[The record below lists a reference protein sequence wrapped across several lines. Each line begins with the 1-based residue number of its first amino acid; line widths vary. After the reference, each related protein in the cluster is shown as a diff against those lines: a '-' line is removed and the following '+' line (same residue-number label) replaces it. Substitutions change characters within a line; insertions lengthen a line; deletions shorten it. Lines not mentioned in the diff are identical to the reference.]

1 MGFAKF
7 FQGLRKKEPQP
18 DDLYG
23 TGVWRQH
30 RDRFNRAV
38 DRFFVTASRLHEEVH
53 AGAAGG
59 AGKGAGTL
67 EAHVQAAESLAAL
80 THTLNQVAQQVDD
93 CARTLHAHAPVNEQT
108 IPAQVR
114 TQVGTLPELMSR
126 AATKVAE
133 AAQAAAMVRAQVRTT
148 SGGVTENS
156 ATDETS
162 QAGPA
167 EVPGVSA
174 AQNYVGDAARLA
186 EECHRMAERIA
197 SSDKSK

>member
-1 MGFAKF
+1 MGIARF

-38 DRFFVTASRLHEEVH
+38 DRFFVTASRLHEEVQ
-53 AGAAGG
+53 AGA
-59 AGKGAGTL
+59 TQD
-67 EAHVQAAESLAAL
+67 AHVQAAEQIAAL
-80 THTLNQVAQQVDD
+80 THTLNQAAQQVDD
-93 CARTLHAHAPVNEQT
+93 CARTLHTHVPVNEQT

-156 ATDETS
+156 ETDETS

-167 EVPGVSA
+167 EVPGVNA
-174 AQNYVGDAARLA
+174 ARRYVDDAARLA
-186 EECHRMAERIA
+186 EECHRIAERIA
-197 SSDKSK
+197 SSDSSK

>member
-1 MGFAKF
+1 MGIARF

-59 AGKGAGTL
+59 AGKGASAQ

-93 CARTLHAHAPVNEQT
+93 CARTLHAHVPVNEQT

-148 SGGVTENS
+148 SGGVAENS
-156 ATDETS
+156 ATVPG
-162 QAGPA
+162 Q
-167 EVPGVSA
+167 VPGVNA
-174 AQNYVGDAARLA
+174 ARRYVDDAARLA

-197 SSDKSK
+197 SSDRSK

>member
-1 MGFAKF
+1 MRFSTF
-7 FQGLRKKEPQP
+7 FQGLRKKEPTP

-53 AGAAGG
+53 RASGG
-59 AGKGAGTL
+59 TDTRGGRTDASAPKSHA
-67 EAHVQAAESLAAL
+67 QAAEQLATL

-93 CARTLHAHAPVNEQT
+93 CARILHAHVPVDQRT
-108 IPAQVR
+108 IPVQVR
-114 TQVGTLPELMSR
+114 NQVGTLPELMSR

-148 SGGVTENS
+148 SGTVDDNSVTD
-156 ATDETS
+156 TGQIT
-162 QAGPA
+162 
-167 EVPGVSA
+167 GVSA
-174 AQNYVGDAARLA
+174 ARKYVNDAATLV
-186 EECHRMAERIA
+186 EKCHAIAARIS

>member
-1 MGFAKF
+1 MGIARF

-38 DRFFVTASRLHEEVH
+38 DRFFVTASRLHEEVN
-53 AGAAGG
+53 AGG
-59 AGKGAGTL
+59 AGKGASAQ

-93 CARTLHAHAPVNEQT
+93 CARTLHTHVPVNEQT

-156 ATDETS
+156 ETDETS

-167 EVPGVSA
+167 EVTGVSA
-174 AQNYVGDAARLA
+174 ARRYVDDAARLVD
-186 EECHRMAERIA
+186 ECHRIAERIA
-197 SSDKSK
+197 SSDSSK

>member
-1 MGFAKF
+1 MGIARF

-38 DRFFVTASRLHEEVH
+38 DRFFVTASRLHEEAQ
-53 AGAAGG
+53 AGATQA
-59 AGKGAGTL
+59 
-67 EAHVQAAESLAAL
+67 AHVQAAEHIATL
-80 THTLNQVAQQVDD
+80 THTLNQVAQQMDH
-93 CARTLHAHAPVNEQT
+93 CARTLHTHVPVNEQT

-156 ATDETS
+156 VTDES
-162 QAGPA
+162 SEAGPA
-167 EVPGVSA
+167 EVAGASA
-174 AQNYVGDAARLA
+174 AHTYVDDAAKLVD
-186 EECHRMAERIA
+186 ECHRIAERIA
-197 SSDKSK
+197 SSDSSK

>member
-1 MGFAKF
+1 MGIARF

-53 AGAAGG
+53 AGA
-59 AGKGAGTL
+59 GTQ

-80 THTLNQVAQQVDD
+80 THTLNQVAHKVDD
-93 CARTLHAHAPVNEQT
+93 CARTLHTRVPVNEQT
-108 IPAQVR
+108 IPVQVR

-133 AAQAAAMVRAQVRTT
+133 AAQTAAMVRAQVRTT

-156 ATDETS
+156 ETDETS

-174 AQNYVGDAARLA
+174 ARRYVDDAARLVD
-186 EECHRMAERIA
+186 ECHRIAERIA
-197 SSDKSK
+197 SSDSSK

>member
-1 MGFAKF
+1 MGLAKF

-38 DRFFVTASRLHEEVH
+38 DRFFVTASRLHEE
-53 AGAAGG
+53 AQ
-59 AGKGAGTL
+59 AGTTQD
-67 EAHVQAAESLAAL
+67 AHVQAAEQIAAL
-80 THTLNQVAQQVDD
+80 THTLNQVAQRVDD
-93 CARTLHAHAPVNEQT
+93 CARTLHTHVPVNEQT

-156 ATDETS
+156 ETDEAS

-167 EVPGVSA
+167 EVAGVSA
-174 AQNYVGDAARLA
+174 ARRYVDDAARLVD
-186 EECHRMAERIA
+186 ECHRIAERIA

>member
-18 DDLYG
+18 DNLYG

-53 AGAAGG
+53 AGA
-59 AGKGAGTL
+59 GTQ
-67 EAHVQAAESLAAL
+67 EAHVRATEQLAAL
-80 THTLNQVAQQVDD
+80 THTLNQVAHKVDD
-93 CARTLHAHAPVNEQT
+93 CARTLHTHVPVNEQT

-156 ATDETS
+156 ETDETS

-167 EVPGVSA
+167 EVPGVNA
-174 AQNYVGDAARLA
+174 ARRYVDDAARLA
-186 EECHRMAERIA
+186 EDCHRIAERIA
-197 SSDKSK
+197 SSDSSK

>member
-1 MGFAKF
+1 MGLAKF
-7 FQGLRKKEPQP
+7 FQGLRKKEPKP

-38 DRFFVTASRLHEEVH
+38 DRFFVTASRLHEETQT
-53 AGAAGG
+53 
-59 AGKGAGTL
+59 GTTQD
-67 EAHVQAAESLAAL
+67 AQVQAAEQLATL

-93 CARTLHAHAPVNEQT
+93 CARTLHTHVPVNEQT

-156 ATDETS
+156 ETDENS
-162 QAGPA
+162 VAGPA
-167 EVPGVSA
+167 EVAGVSA
-174 AQNYVGDAARLA
+174 ARRYVDDAARLVD
-186 EECHRMAERIA
+186 ECHRIAERIA
-197 SSDKSK
+197 SSDSSK

>member
-1 MGFAKF
+1 MGIARF

-38 DRFFVTASRLHEEVH
+38 DRFFVTASRLHEEVQ
-53 AGAAGG
+53 AGA
-59 AGKGAGTL
+59 TQD
-67 EAHVQAAESLAAL
+67 AHVQAAKQIAAL
-80 THTLNQVAQQVDD
+80 THTLNQAAQQVDD
-93 CARTLHAHAPVNEQT
+93 CARTLHTHVPVNEQT

-156 ATDETS
+156 VTDENS
-162 QAGPA
+162 EAGPA
-167 EVPGVSA
+167 EVAGVSA
-174 AQNYVGDAARLA
+174 AHTYVDDAVRLV

-197 SSDKSK
+197 SSDSSK

>member
-1 MGFAKF
+1 M
-7 FQGLRKKEPQP
+7 RKKEPQP

-38 DRFFVTASRLHEEVH
+38 DRFFVTASRLHEEVN
-53 AGAAGG
+53 AGAGG
-59 AGKGAGTL
+59 AGKEAGAGSN
-67 EAHVQAAESLAAL
+67 AGAQDDHVRAAESLASL

-93 CARTLHAHAPVNEQT
+93 CARTLHTRVPVNEQT

-148 SGGVTENS
+148 SGGVTEKS

-167 EVPGVSA
+167 EVTGVSA
-174 AQNYVGDAARLA
+174 ARRYVDDAASLVD
-186 EECHRMAERIA
+186 ECHRIAERIA
-197 SSDKSK
+197 SSDSSK

>member
-1 MGFAKF
+1 MGIARF

-38 DRFFVTASRLHEEVH
+38 DRFFVTASRLHEEVN
-53 AGAAGG
+53 AGG

-93 CARTLHAHAPVNEQT
+93 CARTLHAHVPVNEQT

-148 SGGVTENS
+148 SGGVAENS
-156 ATDETS
+156 ATVPG
-162 QAGPA
+162 Q
-167 EVPGVSA
+167 VPGVSA
-174 AQNYVGDAARLA
+174 AQNYVGDATRLA
-186 EECHRMAERIA
+186 EECHRIAERIA

>member
-1 MGFAKF
+1 MGIARF

-53 AGAAGG
+53 AGA
-59 AGKGAGTL
+59 GTL
-67 EAHVQAAESLAAL
+67 EAHVQAAEQLAAL

-93 CARTLHAHAPVNEQT
+93 CARTLHTHVPVNEQT

-156 ATDETS
+156 ETDETS

-174 AQNYVGDAARLA
+174 ARRYVDDAARLVD
-186 EECHRMAERIA
+186 ECHRMAERIA
-197 SSDKSK
+197 SSDSSK

>member
-1 MGFAKF
+1 MGLAKF

-38 DRFFVTASRLHEEVH
+38 DRFFVTASRLHEETQ
-53 AGAAGG
+53 
-59 AGKGAGTL
+59 AGTTQD
-67 EAHVQAAESLAAL
+67 AHAHAAEQIAAL
-80 THTLNQVAQQVDD
+80 THTLNQVAQQVDH
-93 CARTLHAHAPVNEQT
+93 CARTLHTHVPVNEQT

-114 TQVGTLPELMSR
+114 TQVDTLPELMSR

-156 ATDETS
+156 ETDETS
-162 QAGPA
+162 PAGPA
-167 EVPGVSA
+167 EVAGVSA
-174 AQNYVGDAARLA
+174 AQRYVDDAARLVD
-186 EECHRMAERIA
+186 ECHRIAERIA
-197 SSDKSK
+197 SSDSSK

>member
-1 MGFAKF
+1 MGIARF

-38 DRFFVTASRLHEEVH
+38 DRFFVTASRLHEEAQ
-53 AGAAGG
+53 AGATQA
-59 AGKGAGTL
+59 
-67 EAHVQAAESLAAL
+67 AHVQAAEHIATL
-80 THTLNQVAQQVDD
+80 THTLNQVAQQMDH
-93 CARTLHAHAPVNEQT
+93 CARTLHTHVPVNEQT

-156 ATDETS
+156 VTDENS
-162 QAGPA
+162 KAGPA
-167 EVPGVSA
+167 EVAGVSA
-174 AQNYVGDAARLA
+174 AHTYVDDAVRLVD
-186 EECHRMAERIA
+186 ECHRMAERIA
-197 SSDKSK
+197 SSDSSK

>member
-1 MGFAKF
+1 VGFAKF

-53 AGAAGG
+53 AGA
-59 AGKGAGTL
+59 GTL

-93 CARTLHAHAPVNEQT
+93 CARTLHTHVPVNEQT

-148 SGGVTENS
+148 SGGVAENS
-156 ATDETS
+156 ATVPG
-162 QAGPA
+162 Q
-167 EVPGVSA
+167 VPGVSA

>member
-1 MGFAKF
+1 MGLAKF

-38 DRFFVTASRLHEEVH
+38 DRFFVTASRLHEETQ
-53 AGAAGG
+53 AEA
-59 AGKGAGTL
+59 KTS
-67 EAHVQAAESLAAL
+67 EAHVQAAEQIAAL
-80 THTLNQVAQQVDD
+80 THTLNQVAQQVDN
-93 CARTLHAHAPVNEQT
+93 CARTLHTHVPVNEQT

-156 ATDETS
+156 ETDENS

-167 EVPGVSA
+167 EVAGVSA
-174 AQNYVGDAARLA
+174 ARRYVDDAARLVD
-186 EECHRMAERIA
+186 ECHRIAERIA
-197 SSDKSK
+197 SSDSSK

>member
-38 DRFFVTASRLHEEVH
+38 DRFFVTVSRLHEEVH
-53 AGAAGG
+53 AGAGSNAG
-59 AGKGAGTL
+59 AQDP
-67 EAHVQAAESLAAL
+67 HVAAAEQLAAL

-93 CARTLHAHAPVNEQT
+93 CARTLHTHVPVNEQT

-126 AATKVAE
+126 AATKAAE
-133 AAQAAAMVRAQVRTT
+133 ATQAAAMVRAQVRTT
-148 SGGVTENS
+148 SGGVAENS
-156 ATDETS
+156 GTD
-162 QAGPA
+162 AGQVA
-167 EVPGVSA
+167 GVSA
-174 AQNYVGDAARLA
+174 AQKYVGDAARLV
-186 EECHRMAERIA
+186 EECHAIAARIA
-197 SSDKSK
+197 SSDRSK

>member
-1 MGFAKF
+1 MGLAKF

-23 TGVWRQH
+23 TGAWRQH

-38 DRFFVTASRLHEEVH
+38 DRFFVTASRLHEETQ
-53 AGAAGG
+53 
-59 AGKGAGTL
+59 AGTTQD
-67 EAHVQAAESLAAL
+67 AHVQAAEQIAAL
-80 THTLNQVAQQVDD
+80 THTLNQVAQRVDD
-93 CARTLHAHAPVNEQT
+93 CARTLHTHVPVNEQT

-156 ATDETS
+156 ETDENS

-167 EVPGVSA
+167 LS
-174 AQNYVGDAARLA
+174 LI
-186 EECHRMAERIA
+186 HI
-197 SSDKSK
+197 

>member
-38 DRFFVTASRLHEEVH
+38 DRFFVTTSRLHEEAH
-53 AGAAGG
+53 AGA
-59 AGKGAGTL
+59 KTNDP
-67 EAHVQAAESLAAL
+67 HVAAAEQLAAL

-156 ATDETS
+156 ETDETS

-167 EVPGVSA
+167 EVPGVNA
-174 AQNYVGDAARLA
+174 ARRYVDDAARLA
-186 EECHRMAERIA
+186 EECHRIAERIA
-197 SSDKSK
+197 SSDSSK

>member
-1 MGFAKF
+1 MGIARF

-38 DRFFVTASRLHEEVH
+38 DRFFVTASRLHEEVN
-53 AGAAGG
+53 AGG
-59 AGKGAGTL
+59 AGKGASAQ
-67 EAHVQAAESLAAL
+67 EADVQAAESLAAL
-80 THTLNQVAQQVDD
+80 THTLNQVAHKVDD
-93 CARTLHAHAPVNEQT
+93 CARTLHTHVPVNEQT

-156 ATDETS
+156 ETDETS

-174 AQNYVGDAARLA
+174 ARRYVDDAASLVD
-186 EECHRMAERIA
+186 ECHRMAARIA

>member
-1 MGFAKF
+1 MGIARF

-38 DRFFVTASRLHEEVH
+38 DRFFVTASRLHEEVQ
-53 AGAAGG
+53 AGA
-59 AGKGAGTL
+59 TQD
-67 EAHVQAAESLAAL
+67 AHVQAAEQIAAL
-80 THTLNQVAQQVDD
+80 THTLNQAAQQVDD
-93 CARTLHAHAPVNEQT
+93 CARTLHTHVPVNEQT

-156 ATDETS
+156 VTDENS
-162 QAGPA
+162 EAGPA
-167 EVPGVSA
+167 EVAGVSA
-174 AQNYVGDAARLA
+174 AHTYVDDAVRLV

-197 SSDKSK
+197 SSDSSK

>member
-38 DRFFVTASRLHEEVH
+38 DRFFVTTSRLHEEAH
-53 AGAAGG
+53 AGA
-59 AGKGAGTL
+59 KTNDP
-67 EAHVQAAESLAAL
+67 HVAAAEQLAAL

-148 SGGVTENS
+148 SGGVAENS
-156 ATDETS
+156 AT
-162 QAGPA
+162 
-167 EVPGVSA
+167 VPGQVAGVSA
-174 AQNYVGDAARLA
+174 AQRYVGDAARLV
-186 EECHRMAERIA
+186 EECHAIAARIA
-197 SSDKSK
+197 SSDTSK

>member
-53 AGAAGG
+53 AGG
-59 AGKGAGTL
+59 AGKGASAQ
-67 EAHVQAAESLAAL
+67 EAHVQAAEQLAAL
-80 THTLNQVAQQVDD
+80 THTLNQVAQQVDS
-93 CARTLHAHAPVNEQT
+93 CARTLHTHVPVNEQT

-133 AAQAAAMVRAQVRTT
+133 AAQAAAIVRAQVRTT
-148 SGGVTENS
+148 SGGVAKNS
-156 ATDETS
+156 AT
-162 QAGPA
+162 
-167 EVPGVSA
+167 VPGQVDGVSA
-174 AQNYVGDAARLA
+174 AHTYVDDAARLV
-186 EECHRMAERIA
+186 EECHRMAEQIA

>member
-1 MGFAKF
+1 MGIARF

-38 DRFFVTASRLHEEVH
+38 DRFFVTASRLHEEVN
-53 AGAAGG
+53 AGASAQ
-59 AGKGAGTL
+59 
-67 EAHVQAAESLAAL
+67 EAHVRAVESLAAL
-80 THTLNQVAQQVDD
+80 THTLNQVAHKVDD
-93 CARTLHAHAPVNEQT
+93 CARTLHTHVPINEQT

-148 SGGVTENS
+148 SGGVVENS
-156 ATDETS
+156 ATVPG
-162 QAGPA
+162 Q
-167 EVPGVSA
+167 VPGVSA
-174 AQNYVGDAARLA
+174 AQNYVGDAARLVD
-186 EECHRMAERIA
+186 ECHRMAERIA
-197 SSDKSK
+197 SSDSSK

>member
-1 MGFAKF
+1 MGIARF

-38 DRFFVTASRLHEEVH
+38 DRFFVTASRLHEEAQ
-53 AGAAGG
+53 AGA
-59 AGKGAGTL
+59 TQD
-67 EAHVQAAESLAAL
+67 AHVQAAEQIAAL
-80 THTLNQVAQQVDD
+80 THTLNQAAQQVDD
-93 CARTLHAHAPVNEQT
+93 CARTLHTHVPVNEQT

-156 ATDETS
+156 VTDENS
-162 QAGPA
+162 EAGPA
-167 EVPGVSA
+167 EVAGVSA
-174 AQNYVGDAARLA
+174 AHTYVDDAVRLV
-186 EECHRMAERIA
+186 EESHRMAERIA
-197 SSDKSK
+197 SSDSSK

>member
-53 AGAAGG
+53 AGG
-59 AGKGAGTL
+59 AGKGASAQ
-67 EAHVQAAESLAAL
+67 EANVQAAESLAAL
-80 THTLNQVAQQVDD
+80 THTLNQVAHKVDD
-93 CARTLHAHAPVNEQT
+93 CARTLHTRVPVNEQT

-148 SGGVTENS
+148 SGGVTENC
-156 ATDETS
+156 ATVPG
-162 QAGPA
+162 Q
-167 EVPGVSA
+167 VPGVNA
-174 AQNYVGDAARLA
+174 ARRYVDDAARLA
-186 EECHRMAERIA
+186 DECHRIAERIA
-197 SSDKSK
+197 SSDSSK